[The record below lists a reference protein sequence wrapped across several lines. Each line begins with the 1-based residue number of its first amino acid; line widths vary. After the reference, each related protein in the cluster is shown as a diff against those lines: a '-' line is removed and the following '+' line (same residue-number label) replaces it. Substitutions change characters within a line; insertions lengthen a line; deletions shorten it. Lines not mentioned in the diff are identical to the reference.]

1 MKNIGRINTLL
12 LFLILFCCRGMA
24 ANYLCF
30 TAEMAGSSVW
40 YVNGADNEPN
50 VQYSLNGVNWS
61 DWPADTPVTLAN
73 IGDKVYVRG
82 DNPDGFSH
90 DNSSNDANG
99 PGTTNSRF
107 KMSGRIAASGSVMSL
122 IDGVGISTQIPCAYC
137 FSDLFRDC
145 VSLTKAPEL
154 PATELAPNCYAL
166 MFQKCTNLTNAPELP
181 ATELAARCYISM
193 FLNCSSLT
201 DVPASLPATKME
213 TGSYWGM
220 FAYCSKLIKSPEL
233 SATELAP
240 RCYNSMFIGCESL
253 AEAPKLV
260 ATELADSCYYKMFS
274 GCTSL
279 VKAPELPAD
288 SWKKGCYSEMFS
300 GCTSLNYIKVNVL
313 TLDNDLDATKKWV
326 DGIDGEGVFI
336 FLCGSKYDKHGA
348 SEVPTNFTIVSSPI
362 VVFQNP
368 DSTEIYRDTIGCDV
382 MPVYRGIEPP
392 YWRDDYEFVDWDKE
406 VTRHSVPGVYYYTG
420 IFKEIEK
427 KTPSLDKVLCF
438 TAVKDGSSV
447 LYNNFG
453 NNYPDV
459 EYTLDSGITWHYLLR
474 GEAVVLK
481 NKGDKMYL
489 RGDNPDGFSFSE
501 SQYSVFNL
509 GWIAASG
516 SVMSL
521 IDQKGEATEI
531 PNDYCF
537 YRLFSLQDGIV
548 QAPDLTATKLKKH
561 CYASM
566 FYGCSNL
573 QKGPE
578 IIPATTLA
586 ESCCADMFCMCEN
599 LQEVPQLP
607 ATTLA
612 ESCYAGMFYMCDK
625 LENAPELPAVVME
638 KSCYNR
644 MFGACE
650 NLLQAPKLPA
660 TILAES
666 CYQGMFYNCY
676 KLEKAP
682 ELPATE
688 LAPSCYKDMFVMCS
702 SLENIPELP
711 AIELAPSCYESMFYG
726 CGSIEQTP
734 TLPATTLASR
744 CYAYMFFGTLLN
756 GIPTLPA
763 TELSEYCYAGMF
775 KEGGSIKHGNVELPA
790 TVLVEGCYE
799 EMFTKVF
806 VLDSIKVGVM
816 SLDNQFNATTNWVD
830 GIDYEGVFVFPCG
843 SKYDK
848 HGVSEVPEN
857 FTIISSPIVVFQNP
871 DGEELYRDTI
881 GCDVLPEYKGETP
894 TYGEGLVFKEW
905 DPALTIHD
913 TPGTYYY
920 TAVYEEKPVAKNNWL
935 CFTAEEAGS
944 TVGLYNVNNEPDI
957 HYSLDSGQTW
967 VPWAETDV
975 VTLKNVG
982 DKVYVKGVNP
992 DGFSHTIGLV
1002 ALFQSNPSSIHNTS
1016 FRLTGRI
1023 AASGSLMSLI
1033 DGVGEAKEIPC
1044 EHCFSYLF
1052 SNQTA
1057 LVSAPELTATT
1068 MKRYCYVSMFRS
1080 CSNLIQAPE
1089 LPATQLALGCYSGM
1103 FIFCDGLTKASALP
1117 ATQLTSQCYNCMFY
1131 GCSSLTEVP
1140 DLPATTL
1147 RDSCYIKMFGECT
1160 SLTKAPELLATT
1172 WAKDCYLEMFKG
1184 CTSLNYIKVNVLTL
1198 DNNFNATKNWVD
1210 GIDGDGV
1217 FVFPCGSKYDK
1228 HGVSE
1233 VPENFTIIGSPIV
1246 VFQNPDG
1253 EELYRDTIGC
1263 DVLPVYRG
1271 ETPTYGEG
1279 LVFKGW
1285 DKELTIHEKPDTYY
1299 YTAVYEEYQPILGNW
1314 LCFTA
1319 EEDNS
1324 VVSYIS
1330 VGNNQP
1336 DVMYSVDE
1344 GKTWK
1349 PLQEDEDVKLEKQGD
1364 KVYLKGDN
1372 PTGFSKDENNYTHIW
1387 TRGKVSASGSVMS
1400 LIDEEGISTVIPNDY
1415 CFYHLFASSPAL
1427 VTAPELPATELKKS
1441 CYEGMFENCAVLE
1454 KVPALPATTLEE
1466 RCYKNMFGQCYK
1478 IKETP
1483 VLPATTLAN
1492 ECYYTMFSSCVE
1504 VTEAPLLPATV
1515 MAESCYYGMFYG
1527 CNGLTEAPA
1536 LPATELAYGCY
1547 RDMFWDC
1554 WNLEVAPALPATEL
1568 AESCYEGMFTECGNL
1583 TKAPALPATVMKD
1596 FCYSSM
1602 FSGCEKLLE
1611 APELPAT
1618 KLAMDCYNSM
1628 FLGCENLTMAPELPA
1643 QELAPACYMYM
1654 FEGCS
1659 NLIYI
1664 KVGVLS
1670 LDNSFDATTNWVAGI
1685 DGFGVFV
1692 FPCGS
1697 KYDKHGRSEVPDN
1710 FTIISSPVV
1719 VFQNPD
1725 GEELY
1730 RDTIGCDVLPV
1741 YRGETP
1747 TYKEGL
1753 VFKGWDPELT
1763 IHPEPDTFYYTAVYE
1778 KGQTSITDV
1787 SKCLCFTAEKA
1798 NSYVYYQNHG
1808 GNSPDVQYSIDEG
1821 RTWQSWGENEVLILK
1836 NVGEKI
1842 YVRGTNPDGFS
1853 HMANLQK
1860 SDGEEVGQFTNF
1872 KMSGEIAASGSVMS
1886 LIDGKGES
1894 LVIPCDY
1901 CFAHLFNSTRNPQQ
1915 HEDVM
1920 TTALTKAPE
1929 LPATTL
1935 TMGCYLDMFGTCS
1948 LLKEAPVLPAT
1959 ELASSCYVSMFNNC
1973 RSLEIA
1979 PALPATKLSK
1989 YCYEG
1994 MFSNSGIV
2002 VAPELPATDLMDSC
2016 YWGMFRLC
2024 KNMESAP
2031 ELLATE
2037 LKPGC
2042 YEGMFAG
2049 CSNLNYIKVG
2059 VMTLDND
2066 FAATNEWVTGVNGPG
2081 AFIFPCGSKYDKHGI
2096 SEVPD
2101 NFKII
2106 SSPVVIFQNP
2116 DGEELYR
2123 DTIGC
2128 DVLPEYRGETP
2139 TYGEGLVFKGWDP
2152 ELTIHPEPD
2161 TFYYTAVYEEG
2172 QTSITDV
2179 SKCLCFTAEEAG
2191 AEVWWYYSSNSYNRI
2206 SRPDVQYSIDEGKTW
2221 QILPAHEN
2229 VVLANEGDKVYFR
2242 GFNPE
2247 GFSYVSEDRKGVYFQ
2262 MSGKIAASGSVMSL
2276 IDGIGVT
2283 KTIPNKGC
2291 FAGLFSGCHDL
2302 TQAPELSATTLTD
2315 SCYAGMFSFCY
2326 NLTVASDG
2334 LPATKLANECYSNM
2348 FAFCGLT
2355 ETPKL
2360 PAMELADNCYSNM
2373 FRGCTSLIKAPELPA
2388 TKLADGCYYYMFEK
2402 CTSLVQAPELPAT
2415 VMASF
2420 CYCGMFSGCESLT
2433 AAPELPATELAYV
2446 CYNNM
2451 FNGCVNL
2458 IQAPE
2463 LPATE
2468 LKSACYYSM
2477 FAGCESLEKA
2487 PELLAS
2493 ELVSSCYQKMFSGC
2507 TNLNYIKVGVMSLDN
2522 EFNAT
2527 LGWVEGVDGEGV
2539 FIFPCGSKYD
2549 KHGISEVPDNFKI
2562 ISSPVVIFQ
2571 NPDGE
2576 ELYRDTIGCDVLPE
2590 YRGETPT
2597 YGEGL
2602 VFKGWDP
2609 ELTIHPEPDTF
2620 YYTAV
2625 YEEGQASITDVSK
2638 CLCFTAE
2645 EAGSEVWYVNEMDN
2659 APDVQYSVDGGRTW
2673 NVLAPEEHV
2682 VLTSVGD
2689 KVYLRG
2695 NNPSGFSHE
2704 RDRSALDLIMPGI
2717 YTHFGMTG
2725 SITASGSVMSLIDE
2739 VGETTEIPNE
2749 NCFYKLFEECSSL
2762 IQAPELSATT
2772 LKESCYESMFYQCT
2786 SLTQAPALPAT
2797 KMADRCYLSMF
2808 ASCSNLTEAPQLP
2821 ATELAPSCYASMFYS
2836 CESLVAAPE
2845 LPATQLANACY
2856 ASMFSGC
2863 TSLTET
2869 PKLIATTLSDEC
2881 YRWMFRECTSL
2892 TKAPELPA
2900 TTLAHSCYAGM
2911 FSKCSSLTDAPELPA
2926 TTLAEYC
2933 YGNMFNGCSNLTT
2946 APELPAT
2953 ELVNECYNGMFGE
2966 CHSLNYIKVGV
2977 MTLDN
2982 NFEYG
2987 ATRDWVSGVDGPGI
3001 FIFPCGSTYDKH
3013 GVSEVP
3019 DDFEI
3024 MRGAVIVIF
3033 QNPDSTVL
3041 WKDTINCNEVP
3052 EYKGETPTMG
3062 EDYFFIGWDK
3072 ELTAVGDESVYYI
3085 TAVYED
3091 LNKYKSLHLT
3101 VDDSLYLV
3109 LPGGSETIGYELL
3122 EGGGSRYEIWYD
3134 GVMITEGAV
3143 TNDSTVQ
3150 LICPEDFTPGAYT
3163 ATLVMYDEHNGR
3175 GASDFVFHVM
3185 LKDDPTNSYYVKVW
3199 NDVVICRN
3207 GDYRFVS
3214 YQWYKNRK
3222 IVEATLQY
3230 YNDVELLDGEY
3241 LVYVTDQSGKSYF
3254 IEPIRFEREEAS
3266 YSIVAE
3272 PSIVNRG
3279 TNFKVVVSGVD
3290 QEHLK
3295 NARIVAYRND
3305 GVVARIID
3313 DVEVENEMRLGLGE
3327 YVIVLTVSDGKNANC
3342 KVLIK

>member
-1 MKNIGRINTLL
+1 M
-12 LFLILFCCRGMA
+12 
-24 ANYLCF
+24 
-30 TAEMAGSSVW
+30 
-40 YVNGADNEPN
+40 
-50 VQYSLNGVNWS
+50 
-61 DWPADTPVTLAN
+61 TLAN

-122 IDGVGISTQIPCAYC
+122 IDGVGTSTKIPCAYC

-201 DVPASLPATKME
+201 DVPALLPATKME
-213 TGSYWGM
+213 TGSCWGM

-233 SATELAP
+233 LATELAP

-260 ATELADSCYYKMFS
+260 ATELADSCYFKMFS

-459 EYTLDSGITWHYLLR
+459 EYTLDSGITWHYLRR

-548 QAPDLTATKLKKH
+548 QAPELTATKLKKH

-666 CYQGMFYNCY
+666 CYQGMFYSCY

-744 CYAYMFFGTLLN
+744 CYAYMFFRTLLN

-881 GCDVLPEYKGETP
+881 GCNELPEYKGETP
-894 TYGEGLVFKEW
+894 TYGEGQVFKGWE
-905 DPALTIHD
+905 
-913 TPGTYYY
+913 
-920 TAVYEEKPVAKNNWL
+920 
-935 CFTAEEAGS
+935 
-944 TVGLYNVNNEPDI
+944 
-957 HYSLDSGQTW
+957 
-967 VPWAETDV
+967 
-975 VTLKNVG
+975 
-982 DKVYVKGVNP
+982 
-992 DGFSHTIGLV
+992 
-1002 ALFQSNPSSIHNTS
+1002 
-1016 FRLTGRI
+1016 
-1023 AASGSLMSLI
+1023 
-1033 DGVGEAKEIPC
+1033 
-1044 EHCFSYLF
+1044 
-1052 SNQTA
+1052 
-1057 LVSAPELTATT
+1057 PELTA
-1068 MKRYCYVSMFRS
+1068 
-1080 CSNLIQAPE
+1080 
-1089 LPATQLALGCYSGM
+1089 
-1103 FIFCDGLTKASALP
+1103 
-1117 ATQLTSQCYNCMFY
+1117 
-1131 GCSSLTEVP
+1131 
-1140 DLPATTL
+1140 
-1147 RDSCYIKMFGECT
+1147 
-1160 SLTKAPELLATT
+1160 
-1172 WAKDCYLEMFKG
+1172 
-1184 CTSLNYIKVNVLTL
+1184 
-1198 DNNFNATKNWVD
+1198 
-1210 GIDGDGV
+1210 
-1217 FVFPCGSKYDK
+1217 
-1228 HGVSE
+1228 H
-1233 VPENFTIIGSPIV
+1233 
-1246 VFQNPDG
+1246 
-1253 EELYRDTIGC
+1253 DT
-1263 DVLPVYRG
+1263 
-1271 ETPTYGEG
+1271 
-1279 LVFKGW
+1279 
-1285 DKELTIHEKPDTYY
+1285 PDTYY
-1299 YTAVYEEYQPILGNW
+1299 YMAVYDETTPEVGNW

-1319 EEDNS
+1319 DEANS
-1324 VVSYIS
+1324 VVQYLN
-1330 VGNNQP
+1330 VGSNNP
-1336 DVMYSVDE
+1336 NVMYSIDG
-1344 GKTWK
+1344 GKTWEA
-1349 PLQEDEDVKLEKQGD
+1349 LQESVEVKLEKIGD
-1364 KVYLKGDN
+1364 KVYLKGNN
-1372 PTGFSKDENNYTHIW
+1372 PTGFSQGKIDYTHIK
-1387 TRGKVSASGSVMS
+1387 TTGRVFVSGSVMS
-1400 LIDEEGISTVIPNDY
+1400 LIDEEGVSTEIPNDY
-1415 CFYHLFASSPAL
+1415 CFYHLFADSPAL
-1427 VTAPELPATELKKS
+1427 IKAPELPATELKKS
-1441 CYEGMFENCAVLE
+1441 CYEGMFQECTSLE
-1454 KVPALPATTLEE
+1454 SV
-1466 RCYKNMFGQCYK
+1466 
-1478 IKETP
+1478 P
-1483 VLPATTLAN
+1483 VLPATTLADRCYKN
-1492 ECYYTMFSSCVE
+1492 MFLSCYMIKETPELPATTLAKECYSHMFSSCKE
-1504 VTEAPLLPATV
+1504 VKKAPLLPATV
-1515 MAESCYYGMFYG
+1515 MADSCYSGMFLGCYG
-1527 CNGLTEAPA
+1527 LSVAPTLPAVHLAKGCYNGMFEGCWNLEEAPA
-1536 LPATELAYGCY
+1536 LPATELA
-1547 RDMFWDC
+1547 
-1554 WNLEVAPALPATEL
+1554 V
-1568 AESCYEGMFTECGNL
+1568 SCYEEMFKGCGSL
-1583 TKAPALPATVMKD
+1583 TKAPVLPATVMKD
-1596 FCYSSM
+1596 YCYASM
-1602 FSGCEKLLE
+1602 FSDCISLLE

-1618 KLAMDCYNSM
+1618 ILADACYEEM
-1628 FLGCENLTMAPELPA
+1628 FIGCEKLTEAPELPA
-1643 QELAPACYMYM
+1643 TSLVRECYMDM
-1654 FEGCS
+1654 FASCI
-1659 NLIYI
+1659 NITYI

-1763 IHPEPDTFYYTAVYE
+1763 IHSEPDTFYYTAVYE
-1778 KGQTSITDV
+1778 EGQTSITDV

-2081 AFIFPCGSKYDKHGI
+2081 TFIFPCGSKYDKHGV
-2096 SEVPD
+2096 SEVPV

-2161 TFYYTAVYEEG
+2161 TFYYTAVYEE
-2172 QTSITDV
+2172 QMPITDV

-2191 AEVWWYYSSNSYNRI
+2191 TGIWYETWSEDNPNL
-2206 SRPDVQYSIDEGKTW
+2206 QYSVDEGRTW
-2221 QILPAHEN
+2221 QTQRLSVNEKVVLEN
-2229 VVLANEGDKVYFR
+2229 VGDKIYFR
-2242 GFNPE
+2242 GFNPD
-2247 GFSYVSEDRKGVYFQ
+2247 GL
-2262 MSGKIAASGSVMSL
+2262 SGHLRIKTDGTIKASGSVMSL

-2291 FAGLFSGCHDL
+2291 FAGLFSSCNGL
-2302 TQAPELSATTLTD
+2302 IQAPELPATTLAD
-2315 SCYAGMFSFCY
+2315 SCYSSMFLLCDK
-2326 NLTVASDG
+2326 LTVAPE
-2334 LPATKLANECYSNM
+2334 LPATELANECYSYM
-2348 FAFCGLT
+2348 FDACDKLT
-2355 ETPKL
+2355 EAPKL
-2360 PAMELADNCYSNM
+2360 PAMELTDNCYSYM
-2373 FRGCTSLIKAPELPA
+2373 FRECTSLTKAPELPA
-2388 TKLADGCYYYMFEK
+2388 TKLADACYSYMFQK
-2402 CTSLVQAPELPAT
+2402 CTNLIQAPELPAT
-2415 VMASF
+2415 VMKSF
-2420 CYCGMFSGCESLT
+2420 CYDGMFYGCESLT
-2433 AAPELPATELAYV
+2433 VAPELPATELAYV
-2446 CYNNM
+2446 CYINM
-2451 FNGCVNL
+2451 FYECTNL

-2468 LKSACYYSM
+2468 LKSGCYYSM
-2477 FAGCESLEKA
+2477 FEKCKSLEKA
-2487 PELLAS
+2487 PELPAT
-2493 ELVSSCYQKMFSGC
+2493 ELVGRCYNNMFRECS
-2507 TNLNYIKVGVMSLDN
+2507 NLNYIKVGVMSLDTSTN
-2522 EFNAT
+2522 N
-2527 LGWVEGVDGEGV
+2527 WVNGVNKEGV

-2549 KHGISEVPDNFKI
+2549 KHGVSEVPEKFKI
-2562 ISSPVVIFQ
+2562 ISSPVVVFQ

-2625 YEEGQASITDVSK
+2625 YEEGQATITDVSK

-2725 SITASGSVMSLIDE
+2725 SIAASGSVMSLIDE

-2772 LKESCYESMFYQCT
+2772 LKESCYESMFSQCS

-2821 ATELAPSCYASMFYS
+2821 ATELAPSCYSSMFYS

-2881 YRWMFRECTSL
+2881 YRWMFRGCTGL

-2977 MTLDN
+2977 MSLDN

-2987 ATRDWVSGVDGPGI
+2987 ATRDWVSGVDGPGV

-3101 VDDSLYLV
+3101 VDDTLYLV

-3122 EGGGSRYEIWYD
+3122 EGGGSRYEIWYE

-3150 LICPEDFTPGAYT
+3150 LICPEDFTPGAYA
-3163 ATLVMYDEHNGR
+3163 ATLVMYDGRNGR
-3175 GASDFVFHVM
+3175 ASSDFEFNVM
-3185 LKDDPTNSYYVKVW
+3185 LPDNKENSYYVKVW

-3207 GDYRFVS
+3207 GDGIFQS
-3214 YQWYKNRK
+3214 YMWYKDRK
-3222 IVEATLQY
+3222 KQENSSYQY
-3230 YNDVELLDGEY
+3230 YNDKTLLNGEY
-3241 LVYVTDQSGKSYF
+3241 MVYVCDVYGKCYF
-3254 IEPIRFEREEAS
+3254 IEPTSFQIEEAI
-3266 YSIVAE
+3266 YSVSAHPNIVD
-3272 PSIVNRG
+3272 RG
-3279 TNFKVVVSGVD
+3279 TDFIISVSGVD
-3290 QEHLK
+3290 ESHLK
-3295 NARIVAYRND
+3295 DARIVIYRSD

-3313 DVEVENEMRLGLGE
+3313 DVEMENEMHLGLGE
-3327 YVIVLTVSDGKNANC
+3327 YVIVLTVNDGKNANC
-3342 KVLIK
+3342 KVLVK

>member
-1 MKNIGRINTLL
+1 MKNICRINTLL
-12 LFLILFCCRGMA
+12 LFLVLFCCRGMA

-30 TAEMAGSSVW
+30 TADTAGASVW

-50 VQYSLNGVNWS
+50 VQYSLNGVDWR

-122 IDGVGISTQIPCAYC
+122 IDGVGTSTKIPCAYC

-181 ATELAARCYISM
+181 ATELATRCYISM

-213 TGSYWGM
+213 IGSYWGM

-260 ATELADSCYYKMFS
+260 ATELADSCYFKMFS

-300 GCTSLNYIKVNVL
+300 GCTSLNYIKMDVL
-313 TLDNDLDATKKWV
+313 TLDNDLNATKKWV

-348 SEVPTNFTIVSSPI
+348 SEVPT
-362 VVFQNP
+362 
-368 DSTEIYRDTIGCDV
+368 
-382 MPVYRGIEPP
+382 
-392 YWRDDYEFVDWDKE
+392 
-406 VTRHSVPGVYYYTG
+406 
-420 IFKEIEK
+420 
-427 KTPSLDKVLCF
+427 
-438 TAVKDGSSV
+438 
-447 LYNNFG
+447 
-453 NNYPDV
+453 
-459 EYTLDSGITWHYLLR
+459 
-474 GEAVVLK
+474 
-481 NKGDKMYL
+481 
-489 RGDNPDGFSFSE
+489 
-501 SQYSVFNL
+501 
-509 GWIAASG
+509 
-516 SVMSL
+516 
-521 IDQKGEATEI
+521 
-531 PNDYCF
+531 
-537 YRLFSLQDGIV
+537 
-548 QAPDLTATKLKKH
+548 
-561 CYASM
+561 
-566 FYGCSNL
+566 
-573 QKGPE
+573 
-578 IIPATTLA
+578 
-586 ESCCADMFCMCEN
+586 
-599 LQEVPQLP
+599 
-607 ATTLA
+607 
-612 ESCYAGMFYMCDK
+612 
-625 LENAPELPAVVME
+625 
-638 KSCYNR
+638 
-644 MFGACE
+644 
-650 NLLQAPKLPA
+650 
-660 TILAES
+660 
-666 CYQGMFYNCY
+666 
-676 KLEKAP
+676 
-682 ELPATE
+682 
-688 LAPSCYKDMFVMCS
+688 
-702 SLENIPELP
+702 
-711 AIELAPSCYESMFYG
+711 
-726 CGSIEQTP
+726 
-734 TLPATTLASR
+734 
-744 CYAYMFFGTLLN
+744 
-756 GIPTLPA
+756 
-763 TELSEYCYAGMF
+763 
-775 KEGGSIKHGNVELPA
+775 
-790 TVLVEGCYE
+790 
-799 EMFTKVF
+799 
-806 VLDSIKVGVM
+806 
-816 SLDNQFNATTNWVD
+816 
-830 GIDYEGVFVFPCG
+830 
-843 SKYDK
+843 
-848 HGVSEVPEN
+848 N

-894 TYGEGLVFKEW
+894 TYGEGVVFKDW

-944 TVGLYNVNNEPDI
+944 TIGLKNVNNEPDI

-1002 ALFQSNPSSIHNTS
+1002 ALLESNPSSVHNTS

-1080 CSNLIQAPE
+1080 CSNLIETPE

-1233 VPENFTIIGSPIV
+1233 VPENFIIIGSPIV

-1285 DKELTIHEKPDTYY
+1285 DKELTIHDKPDTYY
-1299 YTAVYEEYQPILGNW
+1299 YTAVYEEEQLVSGNW

-1324 VVSYIS
+1324 FVSYIS

-1336 DVMYSVDE
+1336 DVMYSLD
-1344 GKTWK
+1344 GGMTWK
-1349 PLQEDEDVKLEKQGD
+1349 PLQEDDEVFLEKAGA

-1372 PTGFSKDENNYTHIW
+1372 PTGFSRNENNYTHIW

-1400 LIDEEGISTVIPNDY
+1400 LIDEEGVSLEIPTDY
-1415 CFYHLFASSPAL
+1415 CFYHLFANSPAL

-1454 KVPALPATTLEE
+1454 KVPSLPATTLED

-1492 ECYYTMFSSCVE
+1492 ECYYTMFSSCME

-1515 MAESCYYGMFYG
+1515 MAESCYYGMFSG
-1527 CNGLTEAPA
+1527 CYGLTVAPA
-1536 LPATELAYGCY
+1536 LPATELAYSCY

-1568 AESCYEGMFTECGNL
+1568 AESCYEGMFAECGNL

-1596 FCYSSM
+1596 LCYSNM

-1628 FLGCENLTMAPELPA
+1628 FIGCENLTMAPELPA

-1659 NLIYI
+1659 NLNYI

-1778 KGQTSITDV
+1778 KELTPIRDV
-1787 SKCLCFTAEKA
+1787 SRCLCFTIEEAGSWIWYESPDDHIPNMEYSIDSGVTWQPFVRSETWGENKLVFDNVGDKIYVRGVNPDGFSFSREHPTQFHISGKVAASGSVMSLIDGEGYYNVIPSEYCFSSLFESCSLTQAPELTATTLTRGCYDAMFNGCTNLTQSPALPATTLAESCYHMMFSGCQMLQTAPELLSTTLADSCYSGMFYICENLETAPALPATTLAAYCYSHMFVGCHRLTEAPELLATELKAGCYEAMFLDCPRLNYIKVGVMTLDNDFDATLDWVQEIDGEGVFIFPCGSKYDKHGISEVPDNFKIISSPVVIFQNPDGEELYRDTIGCDVLPEYRGETPTYGDGLVFKGWDKELTIHEVPDTYYYTAVYEEEGTPETGNWLCFTAEKA

-2081 AFIFPCGSKYDKHGI
+2081 TFIFPCGSKYDKHGV

-2139 TYGEGLVFKGWDP
+2139 TYGEGMVFKGWDK

-2161 TFYYTAVYEEG
+2161 TFYYTAVYEE
-2172 QTSITDV
+2172 
-2179 SKCLCFTAEEAG
+2179 E
-2191 AEVWWYYSSNSYNRI
+2191 
-2206 SRPDVQYSIDEGKTW
+2206 
-2221 QILPAHEN
+2221 
-2229 VVLANEGDKVYFR
+2229 
-2242 GFNPE
+2242 
-2247 GFSYVSEDRKGVYFQ
+2247 
-2262 MSGKIAASGSVMSL
+2262 
-2276 IDGIGVT
+2276 
-2283 KTIPNKGC
+2283 
-2291 FAGLFSGCHDL
+2291 
-2302 TQAPELSATTLTD
+2302 
-2315 SCYAGMFSFCY
+2315 
-2326 NLTVASDG
+2326 
-2334 LPATKLANECYSNM
+2334 
-2348 FAFCGLT
+2348 
-2355 ETPKL
+2355 
-2360 PAMELADNCYSNM
+2360 
-2373 FRGCTSLIKAPELPA
+2373 
-2388 TKLADGCYYYMFEK
+2388 
-2402 CTSLVQAPELPAT
+2402 
-2415 VMASF
+2415 
-2420 CYCGMFSGCESLT
+2420 
-2433 AAPELPATELAYV
+2433 
-2446 CYNNM
+2446 
-2451 FNGCVNL
+2451 
-2458 IQAPE
+2458 
-2463 LPATE
+2463 
-2468 LKSACYYSM
+2468 
-2477 FAGCESLEKA
+2477 
-2487 PELLAS
+2487 
-2493 ELVSSCYQKMFSGC
+2493 
-2507 TNLNYIKVGVMSLDN
+2507 
-2522 EFNAT
+2522 
-2527 LGWVEGVDGEGV
+2527 
-2539 FIFPCGSKYD
+2539 
-2549 KHGISEVPDNFKI
+2549 
-2562 ISSPVVIFQ
+2562 
-2571 NPDGE
+2571 
-2576 ELYRDTIGCDVLPE
+2576 
-2590 YRGETPT
+2590 
-2597 YGEGL
+2597 
-2602 VFKGWDP
+2602 
-2609 ELTIHPEPDTF
+2609 
-2620 YYTAV
+2620 
-2625 YEEGQASITDVSK
+2625 QASITDVSK

-2645 EAGSEVWYVNEMDN
+2645 EAGSEVWYVNEMNN

-2695 NNPSGFSHE
+2695 DNPSGFSHE

-2725 SITASGSVMSLIDE
+2725 SIAASGSVMSLIDE

-2749 NCFYKLFEECSSL
+2749 NCFYKLFEECFSL

-2772 LKESCYESMFYQCT
+2772 LKKSCYESMFSQCT
-2786 SLTQAPALPAT
+2786 SLTRAPALPAT
-2797 KMADRCYLSMF
+2797 KMADRCYDSMF
-2808 ASCSNLTEAPQLP
+2808 RLCLNLTEAPQLP
-2821 ATELAPSCYASMFYS
+2821 ATELASSCYSSMFNY
-2836 CESLVAAPE
+2836 CESLVTTPE

-2863 TSLTET
+2863 TSLTEA

-2881 YRWMFRECTSL
+2881 YRWMFSECTSL
-2892 TKAPELPA
+2892 RKAPELPA
-2900 TTLAHSCYAGM
+2900 TTLAHACYVGM
-2911 FSKCSSLTDAPELPA
+2911 FSKCISLTDAPELPA
-2926 TTLAEYC
+2926 TTLADYC
-2933 YGNMFNGCSNLTT
+2933 YGNMFNGCYNLTT

-2977 MTLDN
+2977 MSLDN

-3101 VDDSLYLV
+3101 VDDTLYLV

-3134 GVMITEGAV
+3134 GVMITEGTV

-3150 LICPEDFTPGAYT
+3150 LICPEDFTPGAYA
-3163 ATLVMYDEHNGR
+3163 ATLVMYDGRNGR
-3175 GASDFVFHVM
+3175 ASSDFEFNVM
-3185 LKDDPTNSYYVKVW
+3185 LPDNKENSYYVKVW

-3207 GDYRFVS
+3207 GDGIFQS
-3214 YQWYKNRK
+3214 YLWYKDRRK
-3222 IVEATLQY
+3222 QEKESHQY
-3230 YNDVELLDGEY
+3230 YNDITLLNGEY
-3241 LVYVTDQSGKSYF
+3241 MVYVCDAYGKCYF
-3254 IEPIRFEREEAS
+3254 IEPTSFQMEEAGYAVS
-3266 YSIVAE
+3266 AHPNV
-3272 PSIVNRG
+3272 VDRG
-3279 TNFKVVVSGVD
+3279 TDFTITVSGVD
-3290 QEHLK
+3290 DSHLK
-3295 NARIVAYRND
+3295 DARIVIYRSD

-3313 DVEVENEMRLGLGE
+3313 EVEVENEMHLGLGE
-3327 YVIVLTVSDGKNANC
+3327 YVIVLTVNDGKNANC

>member
-1 MKNIGRINTLL
+1 MKNICRINTLL
-12 LFLILFCCRGMA
+12 LFLVLFCCWGMA

-240 RCYNSMFIGCESL
+240 RCCNSMFIGCESL

-362 VVFQNP
+362 VIFQNPNGEELYRDTIGCDVLPVYKGETPTNSEGQVFKGWDPELTIHDTPDTYYYTAVYDDATSVEGKWLCFTAEEAGSTISYKNIGNNPDVQYSFNGTSWLPLREGETIRLEEKSDKVYIKGNNPNGFSKNANSYTRFVMTGTIAASGSVMSLIDGEGLAAEIPSTCCFLDLFLYCSSLTKAPELTATVLNDSCYWSMFDNCTNLKEAPALPVMDLTPYCYTKMFYKCTNLTTAPVLPATVMQEGCYRNMFYQCENLKEAPELPATKLAEKCYAHMFGLCENLQKAPELLADELVKECYIGMFEKCSRVNYMKVGVMSLDNSFDATKNWVDGIDGEGVFIFPCGSKYDKHGASEVPTNFTIVSSPIVVFQNP

-392 YWRDDYEFVDWDKE
+392 YWRVDYEFVDWDKE

-459 EYTLDSGITWHYLLR
+459 EYTLDSGITWHYLR
-474 GEAVVLK
+474 HGEAVVLK

-548 QAPDLTATKLKKH
+548 QAPELTATKLKKH

-638 KSCYNR
+638 KSCYDR
-644 MFGACE
+644 MFGACK

-666 CYQGMFYNCY
+666 CYQGMFYSCY

-702 SLENIPELP
+702 SIENIPELP

-744 CYAYMFFGTLLN
+744 CYAYMFFRTLLN

-881 GCDVLPEYKGETP
+881 GCDVLPVYK
-894 TYGEGLVFKEW
+894 
-905 DPALTIHD
+905 
-913 TPGTYYY
+913 
-920 TAVYEEKPVAKNNWL
+920 
-935 CFTAEEAGS
+935 
-944 TVGLYNVNNEPDI
+944 
-957 HYSLDSGQTW
+957 
-967 VPWAETDV
+967 
-975 VTLKNVG
+975 
-982 DKVYVKGVNP
+982 
-992 DGFSHTIGLV
+992 
-1002 ALFQSNPSSIHNTS
+1002 
-1016 FRLTGRI
+1016 
-1023 AASGSLMSLI
+1023 
-1033 DGVGEAKEIPC
+1033 
-1044 EHCFSYLF
+1044 
-1052 SNQTA
+1052 
-1057 LVSAPELTATT
+1057 
-1068 MKRYCYVSMFRS
+1068 
-1080 CSNLIQAPE
+1080 
-1089 LPATQLALGCYSGM
+1089 
-1103 FIFCDGLTKASALP
+1103 
-1117 ATQLTSQCYNCMFY
+1117 
-1131 GCSSLTEVP
+1131 
-1140 DLPATTL
+1140 
-1147 RDSCYIKMFGECT
+1147 
-1160 SLTKAPELLATT
+1160 
-1172 WAKDCYLEMFKG
+1172 
-1184 CTSLNYIKVNVLTL
+1184 
-1198 DNNFNATKNWVD
+1198 
-1210 GIDGDGV
+1210 
-1217 FVFPCGSKYDK
+1217 
-1228 HGVSE
+1228 
-1233 VPENFTIIGSPIV
+1233 
-1246 VFQNPDG
+1246 
-1253 EELYRDTIGC
+1253 
-1263 DVLPVYRG
+1263 G

-1285 DKELTIHEKPDTYY
+1285 DKELTIHDRPDTYY
-1299 YTAVYEEYQPILGNW
+1299 YTAVYEEDQPVSGNW

-1324 VVSYIS
+1324 FVSYIS

-1336 DVMYSVDE
+1336 NVMYSVD
-1344 GKTWK
+1344 GGMTWK
-1349 PLQEDEDVKLEKQGD
+1349 PLQEDENVFLEKAGA

-1372 PTGFSKDENNYTHIW
+1372 PTGFSRDDNNYTHIW

-1427 VTAPELPATELKKS
+1427 VTAPKLPATELKKS

-1454 KVPALPATTLEE
+1454 KVPALPATTLKE

-1753 VFKGWDPELT
+1753 VFKGWNPELTTHSEPDTFYYTAVYKMELTPIRDVSRCLCFTIEEAGSWIWYESPDDHIPNMEYSIDSGVTWQPFVRSETWGENKLVFDNVGDKIYVRGVNPDGFSFSREHPTQFHISGKVAASGSVMSLIDGEGYYNVIPSEYCFSSLFESCSLTQAPELTATTLTRGCYDAMFNECTNLTQSPTLPATTLAESCYHMMFAGCQMLQTAPELLSTTLADSCYSGMFYICENLETAPVLPATTLAAYCYSHMFVGCHRLTEAPELLATELKAGCYEAMFLDCSRLNYIKVGVMTLDNDFDATLDWVQEIDGEGVFIFPCGSKYDKHGISEVPDHFKIISSPVVIFQNPDGEELYRDTIGCDVLPEYRGETPTYGDGMVFKGWDKELT

-1778 KGQTSITDV
+1778 EGQTSITDV

-2081 AFIFPCGSKYDKHGI
+2081 TFIFPCGSKYDKHGI

-2139 TYGEGLVFKGWDP
+2139 TYGDGMVFKDWDK

-2161 TFYYTAVYEEG
+2161 TFYYTAVYEE
-2172 QTSITDV
+2172 
-2179 SKCLCFTAEEAG
+2179 E
-2191 AEVWWYYSSNSYNRI
+2191 
-2206 SRPDVQYSIDEGKTW
+2206 
-2221 QILPAHEN
+2221 
-2229 VVLANEGDKVYFR
+2229 
-2242 GFNPE
+2242 
-2247 GFSYVSEDRKGVYFQ
+2247 
-2262 MSGKIAASGSVMSL
+2262 
-2276 IDGIGVT
+2276 
-2283 KTIPNKGC
+2283 
-2291 FAGLFSGCHDL
+2291 
-2302 TQAPELSATTLTD
+2302 
-2315 SCYAGMFSFCY
+2315 
-2326 NLTVASDG
+2326 
-2334 LPATKLANECYSNM
+2334 
-2348 FAFCGLT
+2348 
-2355 ETPKL
+2355 
-2360 PAMELADNCYSNM
+2360 
-2373 FRGCTSLIKAPELPA
+2373 
-2388 TKLADGCYYYMFEK
+2388 
-2402 CTSLVQAPELPAT
+2402 
-2415 VMASF
+2415 
-2420 CYCGMFSGCESLT
+2420 
-2433 AAPELPATELAYV
+2433 
-2446 CYNNM
+2446 
-2451 FNGCVNL
+2451 
-2458 IQAPE
+2458 
-2463 LPATE
+2463 
-2468 LKSACYYSM
+2468 
-2477 FAGCESLEKA
+2477 
-2487 PELLAS
+2487 
-2493 ELVSSCYQKMFSGC
+2493 
-2507 TNLNYIKVGVMSLDN
+2507 
-2522 EFNAT
+2522 
-2527 LGWVEGVDGEGV
+2527 
-2539 FIFPCGSKYD
+2539 
-2549 KHGISEVPDNFKI
+2549 
-2562 ISSPVVIFQ
+2562 
-2571 NPDGE
+2571 
-2576 ELYRDTIGCDVLPE
+2576 
-2590 YRGETPT
+2590 
-2597 YGEGL
+2597 
-2602 VFKGWDP
+2602 
-2609 ELTIHPEPDTF
+2609 
-2620 YYTAV
+2620 
-2625 YEEGQASITDVSK
+2625 QASITDVSK

-2673 NVLAPEEHV
+2673 EVLAPEEHV

-2704 RDRSALDLIMPGI
+2704 RDRSALDLILPGI

-2725 SITASGSVMSLIDE
+2725 SIAASGSVMSLIDE

-2856 ASMFSGC
+2856 ASMFSEC

-2881 YRWMFRECTSL
+2881 YRWMFRGCTSL

-2977 MTLDN
+2977 MSLDN

-2987 ATRDWVSGVDGPGI
+2987 ATRDWVSGVDGPGV

-3101 VDDSLYLV
+3101 VDDTLYLV

-3134 GVMITEGAV
+3134 GVMITEGTV
-3143 TNDSTVQ
+3143 TNDSIVQ
-3150 LICPEDFTPGAYT
+3150 LICPEDFTPGAYA
-3163 ATLVMYDEHNGR
+3163 ATLVMYDGRNGR
-3175 GASDFVFHVM
+3175 ASSDFEFNVM
-3185 LKDDPTNSYYVKVW
+3185 LPDNKENSYYVKVW

-3207 GDYRFVS
+3207 GDGIFQS
-3214 YQWYKNRK
+3214 YLWYKDRRK
-3222 IVEATLQY
+3222 QEKESHQY
-3230 YNDVELLDGEY
+3230 YNDITLLNGEY
-3241 LVYVTDQSGKSYF
+3241 MVYVCDVYGKCYF
-3254 IEPIRFEREEAS
+3254 IEPTSFQIEEAG
-3266 YSIVAE
+3266 YSVSAH
-3272 PSIVNRG
+3272 PNVVDRG
-3279 TNFKVVVSGVD
+3279 TDFIISVSGVD
-3290 QEHLK
+3290 DSHLK
-3295 NARIVAYRND
+3295 DARIVIYRSD

>member
-30 TAEMAGSSVW
+30 TAEMEGSSVW

-61 DWPADTPVTLAN
+61 DWTADTPVTLAN

-213 TGSYWGM
+213 IGSYWGM

-260 ATELADSCYYKMFS
+260 ATELADSCYFKMFS

-300 GCTSLNYIKVNVL
+300 GCTSLNYIKVDVL

-348 SEVPTNFTIVSSPI
+348 SEVPTNFTIISSPI

-459 EYTLDSGITWHYLLR
+459 EYTLDSGITWHYLRR

-548 QAPDLTATKLKKH
+548 QAPELTATKLKKH

-666 CYQGMFYNCY
+666 CYQGMFYSCY

-744 CYAYMFFGTLLN
+744 CYAYMFFRTLLN

-816 SLDNQFNATTNWVD
+816 TLDNQFNATTNWVD

-894 TYGEGLVFKEW
+894 TYGEGLVFKDW

-1002 ALFQSNPSSIHNTS
+1002 ALLQSNPSSVHNTS

-1068 MKRYCYVSMFRS
+1068 MKRYCYLSMFRS
-1080 CSNLIQAPE
+1080 CSNLIETPE

-1117 ATQLTSQCYNCMFY
+1117 ATQLTSLCYNCMFY

-1147 RDSCYIKMFGECT
+1147 RDSCYRQMFGECT

-1299 YTAVYEEYQPILGNW
+1299 YTALYEEYQPILGNW

-1400 LIDEEGISTVIPNDY
+1400 LIDEEGVSLEIPTDY
-1415 CFYHLFASSPAL
+1415 CFYHLFANSPAL

-1454 KVPALPATTLEE
+1454 KVPALPATTLAD

-1483 VLPATTLAN
+1483 MLPATTLAK
-1492 ECYYTMFSSCVE
+1492 ECYYTMFSSCME

-1515 MAESCYYGMFYG
+1515 MADSCYYGMFSG
-1527 CNGLTEAPA
+1527 CYGLTEAPA
-1536 LPATELAYGCY
+1536 LPATHLAKSCY
-1547 RDMFWDC
+1547 SNMFWDC

-1568 AESCYEGMFTECGNL
+1568 EESCYEGMFTECGNL

-1618 KLAMDCYNSM
+1618 KLAMYCYNSM
-1628 FLGCENLTMAPELPA
+1628 FLGCENLTEAPELPA

-1778 KGQTSITDV
+1778 KELTPIRDVSRCLCFTIEEAGSWIWYESPDDHIPNIEYSIDSGVTWQPFVRSETWGENKLVFDNVGDKIYVRGVNPDGFSFSREHPTQFHISGKVAASGSVMSLIDGEGYYNVIPSEYCFSSLFESCSLTQAPELTATTLTRGCYDAMFNECTNLTQSPTLPATTLAESCYHMMFAGCQMLQTAPELLSTTLADSCYSGMFYICENLETAPVLPATTLAAYCYSHMFVGCHRLTEAPELPATELKTGCYEAMFLDCSRLNYIKVGVMTLDNDFDATLNWVQEIDGEGTFIFPCGSKYDKHGISEVPDHFKIISSPVVIFQNPDGEELYRDTIGCDVLPEYRGETPTYGDGMVFKGWDKELTIHPEPDTFYYTAVYEEGQTSITDV

-2081 AFIFPCGSKYDKHGI
+2081 TFIFPCGSKYDKHGI

-2161 TFYYTAVYEEG
+2161 TFYYTAVYEE
-2172 QTSITDV
+2172 
-2179 SKCLCFTAEEAG
+2179 
-2191 AEVWWYYSSNSYNRI
+2191 R
-2206 SRPDVQYSIDEGKTW
+2206 
-2221 QILPAHEN
+2221 
-2229 VVLANEGDKVYFR
+2229 
-2242 GFNPE
+2242 
-2247 GFSYVSEDRKGVYFQ
+2247 
-2262 MSGKIAASGSVMSL
+2262 
-2276 IDGIGVT
+2276 
-2283 KTIPNKGC
+2283 
-2291 FAGLFSGCHDL
+2291 
-2302 TQAPELSATTLTD
+2302 
-2315 SCYAGMFSFCY
+2315 
-2326 NLTVASDG
+2326 
-2334 LPATKLANECYSNM
+2334 
-2348 FAFCGLT
+2348 
-2355 ETPKL
+2355 
-2360 PAMELADNCYSNM
+2360 
-2373 FRGCTSLIKAPELPA
+2373 
-2388 TKLADGCYYYMFEK
+2388 
-2402 CTSLVQAPELPAT
+2402 
-2415 VMASF
+2415 
-2420 CYCGMFSGCESLT
+2420 
-2433 AAPELPATELAYV
+2433 
-2446 CYNNM
+2446 
-2451 FNGCVNL
+2451 
-2458 IQAPE
+2458 
-2463 LPATE
+2463 
-2468 LKSACYYSM
+2468 
-2477 FAGCESLEKA
+2477 
-2487 PELLAS
+2487 
-2493 ELVSSCYQKMFSGC
+2493 
-2507 TNLNYIKVGVMSLDN
+2507 
-2522 EFNAT
+2522 
-2527 LGWVEGVDGEGV
+2527 
-2539 FIFPCGSKYD
+2539 
-2549 KHGISEVPDNFKI
+2549 
-2562 ISSPVVIFQ
+2562 
-2571 NPDGE
+2571 
-2576 ELYRDTIGCDVLPE
+2576 
-2590 YRGETPT
+2590 
-2597 YGEGL
+2597 
-2602 VFKGWDP
+2602 
-2609 ELTIHPEPDTF
+2609 
-2620 YYTAV
+2620 
-2625 YEEGQASITDVSK
+2625 QASITDVSK

-2645 EAGSEVWYVNEMDN
+2645 EAGSEVWYVNEMNN

-2725 SITASGSVMSLIDE
+2725 SIAASGSVMSLIDE

-2786 SLTQAPALPAT
+2786 SLTQAPVLPAT

-2808 ASCSNLTEAPQLP
+2808 ASCSNLTETPQLS
-2821 ATELAPSCYASMFYS
+2821 ATELAPSCYSSMFYS

-2856 ASMFSGC
+2856 ASMFSEC

-2881 YRWMFRECTSL
+2881 YRWMFRGCTSL

-2946 APELPAT
+2946 APELPAA

-2977 MTLDN
+2977 MSLDN

-2987 ATRDWVSGVDGPGI
+2987 ATRDWVSGVDGPGV

-3101 VDDSLYLV
+3101 VDDTLYLV

-3134 GVMITEGAV
+3134 GVMITEGTV

-3150 LICPEDFTPGAYT
+3150 LICPEDFTPGAYA
-3163 ATLVMYDEHNGR
+3163 ATLVMYDGRNGR
-3175 GASDFVFHVM
+3175 ASSDFEFNVM
-3185 LKDDPTNSYYVKVW
+3185 LPDNKENSYYVKVW

-3207 GDYRFVS
+3207 GDGIFQS
-3214 YQWYKNRK
+3214 YLWYKDRRK
-3222 IVEATLQY
+3222 QEKESHQY
-3230 YNDVELLDGEY
+3230 YNDITLLNGEY
-3241 LVYVTDQSGKSYF
+3241 MVYVCDVYGKCYF
-3254 IEPIRFEREEAS
+3254 IEPTSFQIEEAG
-3266 YSIVAE
+3266 YSVSAH
-3272 PSIVNRG
+3272 PNVVDRG
-3279 TNFKVVVSGVD
+3279 TDFTISVSGVD
-3290 QEHLK
+3290 DSHLK
-3295 NARIVAYRND
+3295 DARIVIYRSD